1 MADSSSFFGD
11 EPTDDQEYDGYG
23 RYKLDVDGQGAKSY
37 TRATTLAKTLDSG
50 DGLAV
55 WKARNLAYG
64 VAQRPDLVARAALTP
79 VSDKKSWREIESQ
92 AEIVAAAGAKA
103 NLGTAFHQL
112 HERVGEMTDDEYAAV
127 DPNLRI
133 TYERYR
139 AELAR
144 LGIEEILTEGTVCN
158 TAIGTAGKFDGLAR
172 LSDGRVVVIDRKS
185 GRVTEYPHSPAC
197 QLAEYSHSDRVLI
210 DGVWRDMREAVPDLD
225 TEEGLII
232 DVTIGDADTAAVHV
246 YAVDLSAGWYG
257 ALLATKVRRWRN
269 RKDILTPYQPEF
281 PTPKLDALMAGPSKV
296 FTAPAIPAAALS
308 GAQLYPVVANVDGQS
323 TKMLLNEQEIAA
335 VSDGT
340 LGATSL
346 AQPQW
351 GFSAAQVEAG
361 QHEQLAEQIRAQ
373 AAAALPNNQV
383 AQLIGAGQAA
393 VQAAAMAELEAEEP
407 SLCDGCGRVIAP
419 VSASNDGRGLFC
431 PVCLPTANGEEPE
444 HNDVTN
450 DRNKA
455 DIEALLTG
463 YKTKAELQTVVRKL
477 NGPNANVA
485 RTRANLAADA
495 VASVNWPQYRAEL
508 LAAAPKPKSSGQAVT
523 EAALALPREGV
534 VDNPFAQPV
543 AAPIE
548 HTTPPV
554 SQEEMVLERIGAA
567 NSMIDLANIW
577 TEAKGLGL
585 EWSARLQ
592 AAATTRQKAFTQ

>member
-11 EPTDDQEYDGYG
+11 EPTDDQEYDSYG
-23 RYKLDVDGQGAKSY
+23 RYKLDVDGQGPKSY

-393 VQAAAMAELEAEEP
+393 VQAAAMAELDAEEISGAGVP
-407 SLCDGCGRVIAP
+407 FPAAERFEG
-419 VSASNDGRGLFC
+419 
-431 PVCLPTANGEEPE
+431 
-444 HNDVTN
+444 
-450 DRNKA
+450 A
-455 DIEALLTG
+455 DDDKEALLTG

-548 HTTPPV
+548 HITPPV

>member
-11 EPTDDQEYDGYG
+11 EPADDQEYDGYG
-23 RYKLDVDGQGAKSY
+23 RYKLDVDGRGTKSY

-79 VSDKKSWREIESQ
+79 VSDKKSWREIEGQ

-127 DPNLRI
+127 DPDLRI

-144 LGIEEILTEGTVCN
+144 LGIEEILTEVTVGN
-158 TAIGTAGKFDGLAR
+158 TAIGTAGKVDGYAR
-172 LSDGRVVVIDRKS
+172 LSDGRVVVLDRKS

-197 QLAEYSHSDRVLI
+197 QLAIYSHADLIRLDNGNWVSPADQFGDRF
-210 DGVWRDMREAVPDLD
+210 DS
-225 TEEGLII
+225 EEGLIV

-246 YAVDLSAGWYG
+246 YVVDLSAGWYG

-269 RKDILTPYQPEF
+269 RKDLLTPYQPEF
-281 PTPKLDALMAGPSKV
+281 PIKV
-296 FTAPAIPAAALS
+296 PVPAAAMAVVAQHTPLR
-308 GAQLYPVVANVDGQS
+308 GLDGQLYPVVADVDGQP
-323 TKMLLNEQEIAA
+323 TKMLLNEQELTA

-361 QHEQLAEQIRAQ
+361 EHEQLAEQIRAQ
-373 AAAALPNNQV
+373 AQAQAQAQHTAAMERGPVVDA
-383 AQLIGAGQAA
+383 AQFIGEQAA
-393 VQAAAMAELEAEEP
+393 QTQAAAMAELDAEE
-407 SLCDGCGRVIAP
+407 
-419 VSASNDGRGLFC
+419 
-431 PVCLPTANGEEPE
+431 TEPE

-455 DIEALLTG
+455 DVEALLAQ
-463 YKTKAELQTVVRKL
+463 YKTKAALQSVVRKL

-495 VASVNWPQYRAEL
+495 VVSVNWLQYRSEL
-508 LAAAPKPKSSGQAVT
+508 LAAMPQKTAAPVITGQTNVTGEAVT
-523 EAALALPREGV
+523 AAALALPREGV
-534 VDNPFAQPV
+534 VDNPFAPKP
-543 AAPIE
+543 AALVE
-548 HTTPPV
+548 HTAPPV
-554 SQEEMVLERIGAA
+554 SPEETVLERISA
-567 NSMIDLANIW
+567 SQSIQDLAVCWQYASDNGI
-577 TEAKGLGL
+577 

-592 AAATTRQKAFTQ
+592 TAATTRQKTFS

>member
-1 MADSSSFFGD
+1 MEDTRMADSSSFFGD
-11 EPTDDQEYDGYG
+11 EPADDQEYDGYG
-23 RYKLDVDGQGAKSY
+23 RYKLDVDGQGTKSY

-144 LGIEEILTEGTVCN
+144 LGIEEILTEVTVGN
-158 TAIGTAGKFDGLAR
+158 TAIGTAGKVDGYAR
-172 LSDGRVVVIDRKS
+172 LSDDRVVVLDRKS

-197 QLAEYSHSDRVLI
+197 QLAVYSHADRV
-210 DGVWRDMREAVPDLD
+210 AVEHNGTKHFVATADYLPDLD
-225 TEEGLII
+225 TEMGLIV

-246 YAVDLSAGWYG
+246 YEIDLSAGWYG

-281 PTPKLDALMAGPSKV
+281 PVKVPVPAAAMAVVGAGKV
-296 FTAPAIPAAALS
+296 FTAPAEVLDDGDALS
-308 GAQLYPVVANVDGQS
+308 PESYVETASAQ
-323 TKMLLNEQEIAA
+323 
-335 VSDGT
+335 
-340 LGATSL
+340 
-346 AQPQW
+346 QW

-393 VQAAAMAELEAEEP
+393 VQAAAMAELDAEEISGAGVP
-407 SLCDGCGRVIAP
+407 FPAAERFEG
-419 VSASNDGRGLFC
+419 
-431 PVCLPTANGEEPE
+431 
-444 HNDVTN
+444 
-450 DRNKA
+450 A
-455 DIEALLTG
+455 DDDKEALLTG

-495 VASVNWPQYRAEL
+495 VASVNWPQYRVEL
-508 LAAAPKPKSSGQAVT
+508 LAAAPKPKGKPEPVITGQTNVTGQAVT
-523 EAALALPREGV
+523 AAALALPREGV

-543 AAPIE
+543 PAPIE